1 MKHFSLGSK
10 FLKDR
15 GGWWHYV
22 RRVPARFKDVDKRGL
37 IQHALRTQS
46 IEIAM
51 MRRNSLAEADDALW
65 NSLALQAEDSE
76 RARSRAATERHRAAV
91 ARAMAEGFV
100 YRPVDEIAAL
110 PDLEEIIARLREVE
124 RGHAP
129 TEEKAE
135 ALLGGAPA
143 AKDRTTVSEAFEL
156 YVSKIAFDDQFNKSE
171 AQRKAWQKRKQV
183 SIDYFIDREGDIPLL
198 DITRDVATR
207 YRDWWQSR
215 MLPQKDGSKPFTPN
229 TVNRHIGNMRSL
241 YLRYFKY
248 RGETDVDDPFRGFFF
263 AGKSRVKRASF
274 SDAWVREK
282 ILAPGVFDDLRLE
295 LRVIIYLLV
304 ETGARLSEIVN
315 LRPNDIRLDHE
326 IPHIVIRPEQN
337 RELKTSDSERE
348 IPLVGI
354 ALPAMKLCPT
364 GFEHY
369 YDRNTLVSANL
380 MKAFKQRGLLP
391 TKDHVIY
398 SLRHSFEDRMLEGNL
413 DYGLRCALMGHKNNR
428 PEYGQGGSLS
438 FRRAQLSR
446 IAHPFS
452 KDIFDGGGAEG

>member
-22 RRVPARFKDVDKRGL
+22 RRVPERFKDVDKRCL
-37 IQHALRTQS
+37 IQVALRTQS
-46 IEIAM
+46 LEVAM
-51 MRRNSLAEADDALW
+51 MRRNGLAEADDALW
-65 NSLALQAEDSE
+65 SSLALQAQDTE
-76 RARSRAATERHRAAV
+76 RSRSRAAAERHRAAV

-100 YRPVDEIAAL
+100 YRPVEEVATQLDI
-110 PDLEEIIARLREVE
+110 EEIIDRLRKVDRSAE
-124 RGHAP
+124 P
-129 TEEKAE
+129 SEEKAE
-135 ALLGGAPA
+135 ALLGGAPEE
-143 AKDRTTVSEAFEL
+143 KDRTTVSEAFEL
-156 YVSKIAFDDQFNKSE
+156 YVSKIAFDDQYNKSDT
-171 AQRKAWQKRKQV
+171 QRKSWEKRKQV
-183 SIDYFIDREGDIPLL
+183 SIDYFIEREGDIPLL

-248 RGETDVDDPFRGFFF
+248 RGETDVEDPFRGFFF
-263 AGKSRVKRASF
+263 AGKSKVKRASF
-274 SDAWVREK
+274 SDEWVRTK
-282 ILAPGVFDDLRLE
+282 ILAPGMFDELRLE
-295 LRVIIYLLV
+295 LRVVIYLLI

-315 LRPNDIRLDHE
+315 LRPDDIQLDHD
-326 IPHIVIRPEQN
+326 IPHIIIRPEQN

-348 IPLVGI
+348 IPLVGV
-354 ALPAMKLCPT
+354 ALPAMKLCPN

-380 MKAFKQRGLLP
+380 MKAFKQRELLP
-391 TKDHVIY
+391 SKDHVIY

-428 PEYGQGGSLS
+428 PEYGQGGSLN
-438 FRRAQLSR
+438 FRRDQLLK
-446 IAHPFS
+446 IAHP
-452 KDIFDGGGAEG
+452 IPDGLTI